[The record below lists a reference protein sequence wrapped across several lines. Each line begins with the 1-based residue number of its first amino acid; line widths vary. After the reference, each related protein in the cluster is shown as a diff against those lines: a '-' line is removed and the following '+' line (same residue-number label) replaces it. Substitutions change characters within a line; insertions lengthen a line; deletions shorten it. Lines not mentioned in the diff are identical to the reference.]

1 MKLWKKV
8 VTSLLAAA
16 LLVSLSAGAV
26 MAAEP
31 YSYTVTFYAGNQG
44 TFNGAGGLTV
54 NSESA
59 VITQSGDKIV
69 ITGLQAGDEVG
80 LNAQA
85 AVTLDA
91 TSKYY
96 VQGLRLSGRDNDT
109 VQASVFVVNGDAD
122 YVVAYGIKGNQVE
135 YTVNYRDD
143 DGNELAASEV
153 FYGNVGDKPVVAYK
167 YIDGYVPEAL
177 GLTKTL
183 SANSADNVFTFEYDR
198 APVTTVVVPGE
209 GTGDAEGAEGDGTE
223 GGADQQQGT
232 ETPGEG
238 EEGVTTED
246 ETTEPEDEA
255 TEPSTEEEGEGSTE
269 VNEESQPADSE
280 EEESQIIVDL
290 DEESVPLAPGA
301 EDGAEEVTDGT
312 LTTYITVGVISVIV
326 LIAAIVV
333 AVVIN
338 KRKKA

>member
-1 MKLWKKV
+1 MKMWKKV
-8 VTSLLAAA
+8 ITSILAAA
-16 LLVSLSAGAV
+16 LLMSLSAGAV

-44 TFNGAGGLTV
+44 TFNGASGLTV

-59 VITQSGDKIV
+59 AITQSGDKIV
-69 ITGLQAGDEVG
+69 ISGLQAGDEVG

-85 AVTLDA
+85 AITLDA

-109 VQASVFVVNGDAD
+109 VEASVFVVDGDAD

-143 DGNELAASEV
+143 EGNELAESEV

-183 SANSADNVFTFEYDR
+183 SANSAENVFTFEYDR
-198 APVTTVVVPGE
+198 APLTTVVVPGE
-209 GTGDAEGAEGDGTE
+209 GTGDAEGEGTE

-255 TEPSTEEEGEGSTE
+255 TEPSTEEGEGSAE
-269 VNEESQPADSE
+269 VNEESQPAGSE
-280 EEESQIIVDL
+280 EEEEDESQIIVDL
-290 DEESVPLAPGA
+290 DEESVPLAPGE
-301 EDGAEEVTDGT
+301 EDSAEEETDGT

-326 LIAAIVV
+326 LIAAVVV
-333 AVVIN
+333 AVVVN
-338 KRKKA
+338 KRKKG

>member
-1 MKLWKKV
+1 MKLWRKV

-59 VITQSGDKIV
+59 VVTQSEDKIV

-143 DGNELAASEV
+143 AGNELAASEV

-183 SANSADNVFTFEYDR
+183 SANSAENIFTFEYDR
-198 APVTTVVVPGE
+198 APVTTIVVPG
-209 GTGDAEGAEGDGTE
+209 GNQNQ
-223 GGADQQQGT
+223 GGAGQDQSAT
-232 ETPGEG
+232 TPDESNTTAEPGDESST
-238 EEGVTTED
+238 VT
-246 ETTEPEDEA
+246 
-255 TEPSTEEEGEGSTE
+255 
-269 VNEESQPADSE
+269 EESQSGETETSEVTEESAGSE
-280 EEESQIIVDL
+280 EEDESEIIVDL
-290 DEESVPLAPGA
+290 DEESVPLAPGEEDDA
-301 EDGAEEVTDGT
+301 EAETDGT
-312 LTTYITVGVISVIV
+312 LTTYIAVGVISVIV
-326 LIAAIVV
+326 LIV
-333 AVVIN
+333 AVVVAIVLK
-338 KRKKA
+338 KRGKK

>member
-1 MKLWKKV
+1 MKLWRKV
-8 VTSLLAAA
+8 VTSILAVA

-31 YSYTVTFYAGNQG
+31 YSYTVTFYSGNQG
-44 TFNGAGGLTV
+44 PFNGNGGLTV

-59 VITQSGDKIV
+59 VVTQSGDKIV
-69 ITGLQAGDEVG
+69 ISGLQTGDEVG

-183 SANSADNVFTFEYDR
+183 SANSAENVFTFEYDR
-198 APVTTVVVPGE
+198 APVTTIVVPGG
-209 GTGDAEGAEGDGTE
+209 GTQ
-223 GGADQQQGT
+223 GGADQDQSAV
-232 ETPGEG
+232 TPDESDTTA
-238 EEGVTTED
+238 EPVDESSAVT
-246 ETTEPEDEA
+246 
-255 TEPSTEEEGEGSTE
+255 
-269 VNEESQPADSE
+269 EESQPDETETSE
-280 EEESQIIVDL
+280 VTEESTGSEGGDESQIIVDL
-290 DEESVPLAPGA
+290 DEEIVPLAPGEEDDA
-301 EDGAEEVTDGT
+301 EAETDGM
-312 LTTYITVGVISVIV
+312 LTTYIAVGVISVIV
-326 LIAAIVV
+326 LIAAVVV
-333 AVVIN
+333 AIVIK
-338 KRKKA
+338 KRSKK